1 MRPKAYVETTVIS
14 YLAASPSRDIVVA
27 AHQQLTHEWWA
38 RRDRFELVVSQ
49 AVVDEVSR
57 GDAAVAARRLAFLAQ
72 IPVLDLGDIVNEF
85 ARTLLRSHAVPSK
98 ANLDAVH
105 IAVAAVNRVSYLVTW
120 NCTHIANAAVRGK
133 IEEACRSA
141 GLPTPTICTPEQLM
155 EP

>member
-1 MRPKAYVETTVIS
+1 MVQPT
-14 YLAASPSRDIVVA
+14 
-27 AHQQLTHEWWA
+27 QL
-38 RRDRFELVVSQ
+38 RR
-49 AVVDEVSR
+49 
-57 GDAAVAARRLAFLAQ
+57 
-72 IPVLDLGDIVNEF
+72 DLGDIVNEF

-105 IAVAAVNRVSYLVTW
+105 IAVAAVNRVSYSVTW

>member
-1 MRPKAYVETTVIS
+1 MKPKAYIETTVIS

-27 AHQQLTHEWWA
+27 AHQQLTHEWWE
-38 RRDRFELVVSQ
+38 RRDRFELIVSQ

-57 GDAAVAARRLAFLAQ
+57 GDAAVAARRLALLAQ
-72 IPVLDLGDIVNEF
+72 IPVLDLGDNVNEF
-85 ARTLLRSHAVPSK
+85 ARRLLRNRAVPSK

-105 IAVAAVNRVSYLVTW
+105 IAVAAVNHVNYLVTW

-141 GLPTPTICTPEQLM
+141 GLPTPTICTPEELM